1 MECPHCKKE
10 IAFKDMPYEDIVIA
24 EKLDDGTFKEWRLS
38 LTWVSFPGGA
48 TGYRL
53 EYLDEDALYP
63 EDLGTITV
71 IDGKLIV
78 VQW

>member
-1 MECPHCKKE
+1 MKCPHCGKGDD
-10 IAFKDMPYEDIVIA
+10 FNDVVIA
-24 EKLDDGTFKEWRLS
+24 ERLPDGSFREWRLS
-38 LTWVSFPGGA
+38 LTWVAFPSGA

-53 EYLDEDALYP
+53 EYLDEDAPYP